1 MKKRSSLRICFWPL
15 SSLMVLC
22 AGPLLAQVDA
32 VRLLNGGGYLSES
45 AIDAASRRLSTEL
58 PNHELRISYA
68 TNYARLT
75 DRYVVYDSSRL
86 LPFGAIPNP
95 AAGLAATSEEEMKMG
110 LRTGIHHALTTAP
123 GGDGVIHIV
132 YATMVGLDSAGQE
145 VVRTWKYFHFGPAV
159 SRLDKLKVK
168 QIKPSPELEV
178 LSGAAQNDAYL
189 AAYVDELIGA
199 LNDPDYAINGTIRYR
214 NELYADGDTIYY
226 FPANAATIRG
236 PLPDREALE
245 LRINAR
251 YPVSPAGW
259 QPGAAAQT
267 LVEEESGRWL
277 YLRLYPQHFQDI
289 YALRAVYGNQSAT
302 VYFYP
307 VNLQIYV
314 EPDTLKY
321 LEPHAAVQEHAISAY
336 NNGNPFGSHPG
347 LAIRTRIACEDGAV
361 LAAEALAPP
370 PFGADRLIFGID
382 ALGLR
387 PAQGRQYTIIM
398 ELLNGAGQ
406 AVCTRRRELGVKW
419 PFDLRELLVTPS
431 DNAGEWKRERQVSS
445 LSGDTLYIV
454 SSNNDLTRD
463 IGFRLNWAGGERP
476 GVDDYW
482 NSPGPGAAGPEP
494 VFSFGNSGQ
503 IAMPSLTKRRQ
514 GPFSVSYGPAFFPGA
529 GVFSI
534 DAGAPDI
541 DYYRA
546 KVRAFG
552 EEYGVVLGFLRE
564 GRQVHQMTLPNWLA
578 TVEGFINNHFNE
590 TFEKIKRKVPIP
602 FDIGVQIQST
612 ASRTLFYSEYEKSAN
627 YQLNEEISPGLSIGL
642 NGRATWD
649 FAPSDFVTIGPY
661 INVGISMSAAYEKA
675 MYQIGGKGPSI
686 INAHS
691 FEAVLGGEIEIG
703 AVVDIDLVDED
714 NTGLTFSVSA
724 NGSFPLESKGKLESN
739 IEDDRTC
746 IKMEANAGPASL
758 NVNISAGIAFD
769 WGEYN
774 VDMNMFAYTWKY
786 ALMDKNFSTLGA
798 IKVSGKGSCD

>member
-1 MKKRSSLRICFWPL
+1 
-15 SSLMVLC
+15 MVLC

-494 VFSFGNSGQ
+494 AFSFGNSGQ

-546 KVRAFG
+546 KVWAFG
-552 EEYGVVLGFLRE
+552 EEHAVVLGFLRE
-564 GRQVHQMTLPNWLA
+564 GRESA
-578 TVEGFINNHFNE
+578 SID
-590 TFEKIKRKVPIP
+590 IP
-602 FDIGVQIQST
+602 FVTHLLEAIQRSVQRGV
-612 ASRTLFYSEYEKSAN
+612 
-627 YQLNEEISPGLSIGL
+627 
-642 NGRATWD
+642 
-649 FAPSDFVTIGPY
+649 
-661 INVGISMSAAYEKA
+661 
-675 MYQIGGKGPSI
+675 
-686 INAHS
+686 
-691 FEAVLGGEIEIG
+691 G
-703 AVVDIDLVDED
+703 AVVNKGPNRGLEIG
-714 NTGLTFSVSA
+714 GLT
-724 NGSFPLESKGKLESN
+724 L
-739 IEDDRTC
+739 
-746 IKMEANAGPASL
+746 
-758 NVNISAGIAFD
+758 
-769 WGEYN
+769 
-774 VDMNMFAYTWKY
+774 
-786 ALMDKNFSTLGA
+786 NFSYGDTRFYEEDSESRFYKVARERTGTAYIKAKEQRFDFSLIKIPNPIFRLEAYLRFIGQFGA
-798 IKVSGKGSCD
+798 TYEYAESRFFFEEEYTPKSESLEAFGGLSLDAGVDFSIEPVAGF